1 MSIASHCDKCQ
12 IYNHGQGTPL
22 IPRQIVSPFFLGGPL
37 KTTRNGN
44 QFFIFGIDKQNE
56 IHGGHGR

>member
-22 IPRQIVSPFFLGGPL
+22 IPRQIFRPFFGGSL
-37 KTTRNGN
+37 KTTRKGN

-56 IHGGHGR
+56 ICGGHGR